1 MAKPRNTVKSKSNS
15 KATASK
21 KSVERLSTKSK
32 SAAKAPVSEEY
43 AEYLERYELYGEG
56 RSRLK
61 PSEFD
66 ELDDELL
73 DLLAIEL
80 ERGLT
85 DEQTIRLKE
94 LEYLLLDSEQ

>member
-1 MAKPRNTVKSKSNS
+1 MAKEKKPVKRKAAPRKAAATKTVA
-15 KATASK
+15 KAKPKAASK
-21 KSVERLSTKSK
+21 N
-32 SAAKAPVSEEY
+32 PVSEEY

-56 RSRLK
+56 RPKLK
-61 PSEFD
+61 PGEFD
-66 ELDDELL
+66 EMDDELL

-80 ERGLT
+80 DRGLN

>member
-1 MAKPRNTVKSKSNS
+1 MAKEKKPINRK
-15 KATASK
+15 TAPK
-21 KSVERLSTKSK
+21 KT
-32 SAAKAPVSEEY
+32 AAKPVARAKPKAARKDSVSEEY

-56 RSRLK
+56 RPKLK
-61 PSEFD
+61 PGEFD
-66 ELDDELL
+66 EMDDELL

-80 ERGLT
+80 ERGLN

>member
-1 MAKPRNTVKSKSNS
+1 MAKEKKPVKRKV
-15 KATASK
+15 ASK
-21 KSVERLSTKSK
+21 KTPAAKTTAKTKSK
-32 SAAKAPVSEEY
+32 LLSKTPVSEEY

-56 RSRLK
+56 RPKLK

-66 ELDDELL
+66 EMDDELL

-94 LEYLLLDSEQ
+94 LEFLLLDSEQ

>member
-1 MAKPRNTVKSKSNS
+1 MKS
-15 KATASK
+15 
-21 KSVERLSTKSK
+21 
-32 SAAKAPVSEEY
+32 
-43 AEYLERYELYGEG
+43 
-56 RSRLK
+56 
-61 PSEFD
+61 SEFD